1 MSHVKVKSQTL
12 SATESFV
19 CNCFKM
25 EGESCALTPVKPLDK
40 QTFISYISLGLQIL
54 PYFFFLLML
63 YSLTGSFDSFLGN
76 SPEFA
81 LNLRANSL

>member
-1 MSHVKVKSQTL
+1 MCYMSLFLSIFEECLQLFNEKPKSQSL

-40 QTFISYISLGLQIL
+40 QTFISYISLRLQIL
-54 PYFFFLLML
+54 SYFFLPPNALLINR
-63 YSLTGSFDSFLGN
+63 FI
-76 SPEFA
+76 
-81 LNLRANSL
+81 